1 MSDETTPPTPDEAT
15 PIRPI
20 PLELIDEGALP
31 RDRTVLDAAA
41 LIELRLSIAASGL
54 RMPIEVFPH
63 PYDPDRYGLLSGYRR
78 LHAFRALL
86 DLTGQERYAAIPAF
100 VRPAA
105 DRATLLAA
113 VVEENEIRAD
123 LSPWERGNILTGAVR
138 MEIFAT
144 VDEAV
149 DRLYPNADRNKR
161 RRLRLLALLVEE
173 LDGELVDPES
183 LSLRQCLRLANALT
197 RDFGE
202 VIRVALAET
211 ERDATP
217 ETQWQVLQ
225 PLLREAETTD
235 PIEAGTAAVSRPGR
249 PRRNLT
255 PRRGLNIRRERT
267 NDGYCLHFTGRL
279 ATSSL
284 IDTVFDHVE
293 MLFSPA

>member
-1 MSDETTPPTPDEAT
+1 
-15 PIRPI
+15 
-20 PLELIDEGALP
+20 
-31 RDRTVLDAAA
+31 
-41 LIELRLSIAASGL
+41 
-54 RMPIEVFPH
+54 
-63 PYDPDRYGLLSGYRR
+63 
-78 LHAFRALL
+78 
-86 DLTGQERYAAIPAF
+86 
-100 VRPAA
+100 
-105 DRATLLAA
+105 
-113 VVEENEIRAD
+113 
-123 LSPWERGNILTGAVR
+123 
-138 MEIFAT
+138 
-144 VDEAV
+144 
-149 DRLYPNADRNKR
+149 
-161 RRLRLLALLVEE
+161 VEE